1 MLFEW
6 VGGGGGFLTALTL
19 LGLFLVNRTLT
30 AYILYVVTKCPLR
43 KLEFLY
49 TSNDYF
55 LVAKD
60 HQGNY
65 IDSEQT
71 PRCMSR

>member
-30 AYILYVVTKCPLR
+30 AYIFWVWFDIRGDKM
-43 KLEFLY
+43 
-49 TSNDYF
+49 S
-55 LVAKD
+55 AKKTRVFV
-60 HQGNY
+60 Y
-65 IDSEQT
+65 L
-71 PRCMSR
+71 